1 MGMEN
6 KLVHLVDDEEEVR
19 AATAFML
26 EAEGYAVRSWRS
38 ATAFVDAVARIDPG
52 CVLLDIRMPDM
63 SGLEVQQQLKQASVN
78 LPVIVL
84 TGHGDITVAV
94 KAMRAGALTFLE
106 KPPERE
112 ALIDALSEGFD
123 RLADVST
130 AAAREEQARRLIAR
144 LSERERDVLGG
155 LTRGL
160 PNKYIAYDLD
170 ISPRTV
176 EIHRANLMSKLG
188 VRSLSEA
195 LRIAFSADF
204 GHNGETRSHQNQ
216 SR

>member
-1 MGMEN
+1 MES

-26 EAEGYAVRSWRS
+26 EADGYAVRSWRS
-38 ATAFVDAVARIDPG
+38 ATAFVDALARIDPG
-52 CVLLDIRMPDM
+52 CVLLDIRMPDI

-112 ALIDALSEGFD
+112 ALMDALTEGFD
-123 RLADVST
+123 RLADAST

-204 GHNGETRSHQNQ
+204 GRTNEGRPQQGNP
-216 SR
+216 R

>member
-1 MGMEN
+1 METR
-6 KLVHLVDDEEEVR
+6 LIHLVDDEEEVR

-26 EAEGYAVRSWRS
+26 EAEGFAVRSWRN
-38 ATAFVDAVARIDPG
+38 ATAFLDAVERADPG
-52 CVLLDIRMPDM
+52 CVLLDIRMPDI
-63 SGLEVQQQLKQASVN
+63 SGLEVQQRLREGN
-78 LPVIVL
+78 ITLPVIIL

-112 ALIDALSEGFD
+112 ALLQALAEGYE
-123 RLADVST
+123 RLAGAST
-130 AAAREEQARRLIAR
+130 AAMREEQARRMIAR
-144 LSERERDVLGG
+144 LSGRERDVLGG

-195 LRIAFSADF
+195 LQIAFSADF
-204 GHNGETRSHQNQ
+204 GKQSDPRTNGGGSG
-216 SR
+216 